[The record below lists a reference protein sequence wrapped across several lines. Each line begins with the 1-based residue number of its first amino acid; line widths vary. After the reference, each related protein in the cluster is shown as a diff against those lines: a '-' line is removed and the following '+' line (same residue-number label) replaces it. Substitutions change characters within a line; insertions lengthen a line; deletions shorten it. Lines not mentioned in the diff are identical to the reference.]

1 MEKFKEEL
9 KQYQIIIEK
18 ELNKYV
24 DKRDCPERILNE
36 SIEYSLLAGG
46 KRLRPTLMLAAY
58 KMFKEN
64 IEETFMLA
72 VAMEMVH
79 NFSLIHDDLPGI
91 DNDNLRHGKPTN
103 HIKFNE
109 ATAILAGDALLNKA
123 YALMSEYLKKV
134 TEANVFKKIEALGV
148 LSEGIEKMIIGEYI
162 DTEYEGKMITGEYL
176 EYMHKHKTGALIKA
190 SVQIGAILADAPED
204 DIKNLGEFAE
214 KIGLAFQIKDDI
226 LSEIGNEKIL
236 GKPVGND
243 RERGKATFIAAYG
256 LKESQEIL
264 DIVIKDALDAL
275 EKYGDKAE
283 FLRELTLY
291 IKNREK

>member
-1 MEKFKEEL
+1 MKFEEQL
-9 KQYQIIIEK
+9 KKYQIIIDE
-18 ELNKYV
+18 ELNKYIE
-24 DKRDCPERILNE
+24 KKECPEKILNE

-46 KRLRPTLMLAAY
+46 KRLRPILMIATY

-64 IEETFMLA
+64 IDEVYMLA

-91 DNDNLRHGKPTN
+91 DDDNLRHGKPAN

-123 YALMSEYLKKV
+123 YTLMSDYLKKE
-134 TEANVFKKIEALGV
+134 TEANMLKKIEALG
-148 LSEGIEKMIIGEYI
+148 LFSESINKMIIGEYI
-162 DTEYEGKMITGEYL
+162 DTEYEGQMITGEYL
-176 EYMHKHKTGALIKA
+176 EYMYKYKTGALIRA
-190 SVQIGAILADAPED
+190 SVQIGAILANASNDEVE
-204 DIKNLGEFAE
+204 KLGEFAE

-226 LSEIGNEKIL
+226 LSEIGNIEVL

-243 RERGKATFIAAYG
+243 REKKKSTFILAYG
-256 LKESQEIL
+256 LKETQEIL
-264 DIVIKDALDAL
+264 DIVIKDALDVL
-275 EKYGDKAE
+275 EPYGEKGE
-283 FLRELTLY
+283 FLRALTLF

>member
-1 MEKFKEEL
+1 MDFKEEL
-9 KQYQIIIEK
+9 KNYQILIDK

-24 DKRDCPERILNE
+24 NKEDCPEKILNE

-46 KRLRPTLMLAAY
+46 KRLRPILMIATY

-64 IEETFMLA
+64 IEEVFMLA

-91 DNDNLRHGKPTN
+91 DNDSLRHGKPTN
-103 HIKFNE
+103 HVKFNE

-123 YALMSEYLKKV
+123 YTLMSEYLKKE
-134 TEANVFKKIEALGV
+134 TDANIFKKIEALG
-148 LSEGIEKMIIGEYI
+148 LFSESINKMIIGEYI

-176 EYMHKHKTGALIKA
+176 EYMYKHKTGALIKA
-190 SVQIGAILADAPED
+190 SVQIGAILADASEQE
-204 DIKNLGEFAE
+204 IETLGEFAE

-226 LSEIGNEKIL
+226 LSETGKVEVT

-243 RERGKATFIAAYG
+243 KARGKSTFIAAYG

-264 DIVIKDALDAL
+264 DIVIKDALEAL
-275 EKYGDKAE
+275 EGFGKKAE
-283 FLRELTLY
+283 FLKGLTLF
-291 IKNREK
+291 IENREK

>member
-1 MEKFKEEL
+1 MKFEEQL
-9 KQYQIIIEK
+9 KKYQFIVDK
-18 ELNKYV
+18 ELNKYIE
-24 DKRDCPERILNE
+24 KKECPERILNE

-46 KRLRPTLMLAAY
+46 KRLRPILMIATY

-64 IEETFMLA
+64 IDEVLMLA

-91 DNDNLRHGKPTN
+91 DDDSLRHGKPAN

-123 YALMSEYLKKV
+123 YTLMSEYLKK
-134 TEANVFKKIEALGV
+134 TTDADMLKKIEALG
-148 LSEGIEKMIIGEYI
+148 LFSESINKMIIGEYI

-176 EYMHKHKTGALIKA
+176 EYMYKYKTGALIKA
-190 SVQIGAILADAPED
+190 SVQIGAILANAPED
-204 DIKNLGEFAE
+204 EVEKLGEFAE

-226 LSEIGNEKIL
+226 LSEIGNEEII

-243 RERGKATFIAAYG
+243 REKKKSTFILAYG
-256 LKESQEIL
+256 LKETQEIL
-264 DIVIKDALDAL
+264 DIVIKDSLDIL
-275 EKYGDKAE
+275 EPYGKKSE
-283 FLRELTLY
+283 FLRELTLF
-291 IKNREK
+291 IKNRER

>member
-1 MEKFKEEL
+1 MDFKEEL
-9 KQYQIIIEK
+9 KNYQILIDK

-24 DKRDCPERILNE
+24 NKKDCPEKILNE

-46 KRLRPTLMLAAY
+46 KRLRPILMIATY

-64 IEETFMLA
+64 IEEVFMLA

-103 HIKFNE
+103 HIRFNE

-123 YALMSEYLKKV
+123 YTLMSEYLKKV
-134 TEANVFKKIEALGV
+134 TDANVFKKIEALG
-148 LSEGIEKMIIGEYI
+148 LFSESINKMIIGEYI

-176 EYMHKHKTGALIKA
+176 EYMYKHKTGALIKA
-190 SVQIGAILADAPED
+190 SVQIGAILADASEQE
-204 DIKNLGEFAE
+204 IETLGEFAE

-226 LSEIGNEKIL
+226 LSETGKVEVT

-243 RERGKATFIAAYG
+243 KARGKSTFIAAYG

-264 DIVIKDALDAL
+264 DIVIKDALEAL
-275 EKYGDKAE
+275 EGFGKRAG
-283 FLRELTLY
+283 FLKELTLF
-291 IKNREK
+291 IENREK

>member
-1 MEKFKEEL
+1 MDFKEEL
-9 KQYQIIIEK
+9 KNYQILIDK

-24 DKRDCPERILNE
+24 NKEECPEKILNE

-46 KRLRPTLMLAAY
+46 KRLRPILMLATY

-64 IEETFMLA
+64 IEEVFMLA

-103 HIKFNE
+103 HIRFNE

-123 YALMSEYLKKV
+123 YTLMSEYLKKE
-134 TEANVFKKIEALGV
+134 TDANIFKKIEALG
-148 LSEGIEKMIIGEYI
+148 LFSESINKMIIGEYI

-176 EYMHKHKTGALIKA
+176 EYMYKQKTGALIKA
-190 SVQIGAILADAPED
+190 SVQIGAILADASEQE
-204 DIKNLGEFAE
+204 IETLGEFAE

-226 LSEIGNEKIL
+226 LSETGKVEVT

-243 RERGKATFIAAYG
+243 KARGKSTFIAAYG

-264 DIVIKDALDAL
+264 DIVIKDALEAL
-275 EKYGDKAE
+275 EGFGKKAE
-283 FLRELTLY
+283 FLKELTLF
-291 IKNREK
+291 IENREK

>member
-1 MEKFKEEL
+1 MNFRDEF
-9 KQYQIIIEK
+9 KQYQIIIEN

-24 DKRDCPERILNE
+24 DKRECPERILNE

-46 KRLRPTLMLAAY
+46 KRLRPTLMLATY
-58 KMFKEN
+58 KMFDTN
-64 IEETFMLA
+64 IEECFMLA

-123 YALMSEYLKKV
+123 YTLMSEYLKKE
-134 TEANVFKKIEALGV
+134 TEANIFKKIEALG
-148 LSEGIEKMIIGEYI
+148 LFSESISKMIIGEYI
-162 DTEYEGKMITGEYL
+162 DTENEGKMITGEYL

-190 SVQIGAILADAPED
+190 SVQIGAILANASDED
-204 DIKNLGEFAE
+204 IENLGEFAE

-226 LSEIGNEKIL
+226 LSEIGNVEIL

-243 RERGKATFIAAYG
+243 KERGKATFIAIYG

-264 DIVIKDALDAL
+264 DMVIKDALDCL
-275 EKYGDKAE
+275 EKYGEKAE

>member
-1 MEKFKEEL
+1 MGFKEQL
-9 KQYQIIIEK
+9 KKYQIIVDE
-18 ELNKYV
+18 ELNKYIE
-24 DKRDCPERILNE
+24 KKECPEKILNE

-46 KRLRPTLMLAAY
+46 KRLRPILMIATY

-64 IEETFMLA
+64 IDEVYMLA

-91 DNDNLRHGKPTN
+91 DDDNLRHGKPAN

-123 YALMSEYLKKV
+123 YTLMSDYLKKE
-134 TEANVFKKIEALGV
+134 TEANILKKIEALG
-148 LSEGIEKMIIGEYI
+148 LFSESINKMIIGEYI

-176 EYMHKHKTGALIKA
+176 EYMYKYKTGALIRA
-190 SVQIGAILADAPED
+190 SVQIGAILANASNEEVE
-204 DIKNLGEFAE
+204 KLGEFAE

-226 LSEIGNEKIL
+226 LSETSNIEIL

-243 RERGKATFIAAYG
+243 REKKKSTFILAYG
-256 LKESQEIL
+256 LKETQEIL
-264 DIVIKDALDAL
+264 DIVIKDALDIL
-275 EKYGDKAE
+275 ETYGEKGE
-283 FLRELTLY
+283 FLRALTLF

>member
-1 MEKFKEEL
+1 MDFKEEL
-9 KQYQIIIEK
+9 KNYQILIDK

-24 DKRDCPERILNE
+24 NKEECPEKILNE

-46 KRLRPTLMLAAY
+46 KRLRPILMLATY

-64 IEETFMLA
+64 IEEVFMLA

-123 YALMSEYLKKV
+123 YTLMSEYLKKE
-134 TEANVFKKIEALGV
+134 TDANIFKKIEALG
-148 LSEGIEKMIIGEYI
+148 LFSESINKMIIGEYI

-176 EYMHKHKTGALIKA
+176 EYMYKHKTGALIKA
-190 SVQIGAILADAPED
+190 SVQIGAILADASEQE
-204 DIKNLGEFAE
+204 IENLGEFAE

-226 LSEIGNEKIL
+226 LSETGKVEVT

-243 RERGKATFIAAYG
+243 KARGKSTFIAAYG

-264 DIVIKDALDAL
+264 DIVIKDALEAL
-275 EKYGDKAE
+275 EGFGKKAE
-283 FLRELTLY
+283 FLKELTLF
-291 IKNREK
+291 IENREK

>member
-1 MEKFKEEL
+1 MDFKEQL
-9 KQYQIIIEK
+9 KKYQVIVDK
-18 ELNKYV
+18 ELNKYIE
-24 DKRDCPERILNE
+24 KKECPEKILNE

-46 KRLRPTLMLAAY
+46 KRLRPILMIATY

-64 IEETFMLA
+64 IDEVFMLA

-91 DNDNLRHGKPTN
+91 DDDKIRHGKPAN

-123 YALMSEYLKKV
+123 YTLMSDYLKKE
-134 TEANVFKKIEALGV
+134 TEANMLKKIEALG
-148 LSEGIEKMIIGEYI
+148 LFSESINKMIIGEYI

-176 EYMHKHKTGALIKA
+176 EYMYKYKTGALIRA
-190 SVQIGAILADAPED
+190 SVQIGAILADASNEEVE
-204 DIKNLGEFAE
+204 KLGEFAE

-226 LSEIGNEKIL
+226 LSETGNIEIL

-243 RERGKATFIAAYG
+243 REKKKSTFILAYG

-264 DIVIKDALDAL
+264 DIVIKDALDVL
-275 EKYGDKAE
+275 EPYGEEGE
-283 FLRELTLY
+283 FLRELTLF

>member
-1 MEKFKEEL
+1 MDFKEKL
-9 KQYQIIIEK
+9 KEYQIIIEK
-18 ELNKYV
+18 ELKQYV
-24 DKRDCPERILNE
+24 DKRECPERILNE

-46 KRLRPTLMLAAY
+46 KRLRPTLMLATY

-64 IEETFMLA
+64 IEECFMLA

-91 DNDNLRHGKPTN
+91 DNDDLRHGKPTN

-123 YALMSEYLKKV
+123 YTLMSEYLKKE
-134 TEANVFKKIEALGV
+134 TEANIFKKIEALGV
-148 LSEGIEKMIIGEYI
+148 FSEGINKMIIGEYI

-190 SVQIGAILADAPED
+190 SVQIGAILADASDED
-204 DIKNLGEFAE
+204 IENLGEFAE

-226 LSEIGNEKIL
+226 LSEIGNVEVL

-243 RERGKATFIAAYG
+243 REKGKATFIAAYG